1 MHGIFCVTGERVALQ
16 AKRVAANLLVAALLA
31 AFFYGLIFLFVQS
44 PVLLYQNCQ
53 TGASAGEPKRM
64 DRIEWT

>member
-1 MHGIFCVTGERVALQ
+1 MALQ